1 MSDQNDQVPIVV
13 DDEDVRAAEE
23 RDRLAETVRVDATV
37 GERVYRAVTGVN
49 VRVTF
54 LALLLSM
61 AVGAVVIALSDD
73 QARAA
78 LGYVTARPGD
88 FFTLAWDAIA
98 DAYVALFRGSLSG
111 WRPLSET
118 GVAAIPLILTG
129 LAVTVPL
136 RAGMFNIGGEGQLIA
151 GGLLAGYVG
160 FAVKGLPL
168 LVHLPLAVLAG
179 LVGGMVYGLIPGL
192 LKARTG
198 AHEVISTIMLNN
210 IALYIT
216 TYAVS
221 SSVFRAPGRDDPI
234 SKEILASARF
244 PRFSP
249 SLRIHVGIFLVLLVA
264 VAIFFL
270 VERSTFGFEL
280 NAVGLNPFA
289 ATTAGMSV
297 TRMTVLGLAIAG
309 ALAGLGGASEVLG
322 VQHRLVDGFSRG
334 LGFDGITVALLGRGQ
349 VGGTVAAGFLFGALE
364 AGGRAMQA
372 QSGTALDL
380 VTVIQAL
387 IIVFIAAPALVRA
400 LFRIRTQSSDA
411 VQVSTGWGA

>member
-1 MSDQNDQVPIVV
+1 MPEHQDDPPVV
-13 DDEDVRAAEE
+13 DHDEDVRAAEE
-23 RDRLAETVRVDATV
+23 RDRLAETIRVDATV
-37 GERVYRAVTGVN
+37 GERIYRAVTGVN
-49 VRVTF
+49 VRVTI
-54 LALLLSM
+54 LALFLSM
-61 AVGAVVIALSDD
+61 AVGAIVIALSDD
-73 QARAA
+73 QARTA

-88 FFTLAWDAIA
+88 FLTQAWGAIT

-179 LVGGMVYGLIPGL
+179 IVGGALYGLIPGI

-210 IALYIT
+210 IALYIA

-221 SSVFRAPGRDDPI
+221 SSLFRAPGRDDPI
-234 SKEILASARF
+234 SREILASARF

-249 SLRIHVGIFLVLLVA
+249 SLRIHVGLVLVILVA
-264 VAIFFL
+264 VVIFFL

-280 NAVGLNPFA
+280 NAIGLNPFA

-297 TRMTVLGLAIAG
+297 TKMTVLGLALAG
-309 ALAGLGGASEVLG
+309 ALAGLGGAAEILG
-322 VQHRLVDGFSRG
+322 VQHRLVDSFSRG

>member
-1 MSDQNDQVPIVV
+1 MSDEHEDVPTVEH
-13 DDEDVRAAEE
+13 DEEVRAAEE
-23 RDRLAETVRVDATV
+23 RDRLAETIRVDATV
-37 GERVYRAVTGVN
+37 GERIYRAVTGVN

-54 LALLLSM
+54 LALFLSM

-73 QARAA
+73 QARSA

-88 FFTLAWDAIA
+88 FLAYAWDAIT
-98 DAYVALFRGSLSG
+98 DAYIALFRGSLSG

-160 FAVKGLPL
+160 FAIEGLPL

-179 LVGGMVYGLIPGL
+179 IVGGALYGLIPGI

-210 IALYIT
+210 IALYVT

-221 SSVFRAPGRDDPI
+221 SSLFRAPGRADPI

-249 SLRIHVGIFLVLLVA
+249 SLRIHVGLILVLLVA

-297 TRMTVLGLAIAG
+297 TKMTVLGLVVAG
-309 ALAGLGGASEVLG
+309 ALAGLGGAAEILG
-322 VQHRLVDGFSRG
+322 VQHRLVDSFSRG

>member
-1 MSDQNDQVPIVV
+1 MPEHQDDPPVV
-13 DDEDVRAAEE
+13 DHDEDVRAAEE
-23 RDRLAETVRVDATV
+23 RDRLAETIRVDATV
-37 GERVYRAVTGVN
+37 GERIYRAVTGVN
-49 VRVTF
+49 VRVTV
-54 LALLLSM
+54 LALFLSM
-61 AVGAVVIALSDD
+61 AVGAIVIALSDD
-73 QARAA
+73 QARTA
-78 LGYVTARPGD
+78 LGYVTARPSD
-88 FFTLAWDAIA
+88 FLTHAWEAIT

-179 LVGGMVYGLIPGL
+179 IVGGALYGLIPGI

-210 IALYIT
+210 IALYVA

-221 SSVFRAPGRDDPI
+221 SSLFRAPGRDDPI
-234 SKEILASARF
+234 SREILASARF

-249 SLRIHVGIFLVLLVA
+249 SLRIHVGLILVLLVA

-297 TRMTVLGLAIAG
+297 TKMTVLGLALAG
-309 ALAGLGGASEVLG
+309 ALAGLGGAAEILG
-322 VQHRLVDGFSRG
+322 VQHRLVDSFSRG